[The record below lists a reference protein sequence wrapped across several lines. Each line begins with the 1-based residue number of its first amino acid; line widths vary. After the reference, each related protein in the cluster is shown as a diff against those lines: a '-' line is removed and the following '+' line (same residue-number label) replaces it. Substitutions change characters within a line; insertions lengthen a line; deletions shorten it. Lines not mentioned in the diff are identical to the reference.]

1 MSQLLEL
8 SKIVEIL
15 EKIKQDDVF
24 YFKNYCP
31 EIIES
36 YSDQNQL
43 LFGKL
48 LLKKEVKIIDENS
61 IEFENK
67 LYSLAEFFI
76 LFKKNAKI

>member
-15 EKIKQDDVF
+15 EKIKQDDAF